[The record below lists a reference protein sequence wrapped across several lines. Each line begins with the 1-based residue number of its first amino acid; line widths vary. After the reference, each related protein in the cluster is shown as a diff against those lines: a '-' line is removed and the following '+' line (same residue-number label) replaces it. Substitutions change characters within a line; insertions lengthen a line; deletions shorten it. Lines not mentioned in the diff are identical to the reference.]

1 MAKQQVW
8 AMRKISIIVPVYKV
22 DKYLNRCVESIV
34 NQTYKDLEII
44 LIDDGSPDS
53 CPVLCDEWAKRDN
66 RIKVIHKQNA
76 GVSAARNAGI
86 EIATGDYIGFVDSDD
101 YIQPQM
107 FEKLLKNITDNK
119 SQLAVCGLFKDELQI
134 KADNCQCAASD
145 AALAML
151 FNIIDYPYFEG
162 YVWNKLYDSEIIKV
176 NNLRFD
182 ISLKMSEDTLF
193 NFKYL
198 QYADKVSIL
207 NSSEYHYVYRA
218 MSVMN
223 NKNLDNDFKMIALI
237 DYFIDHANS
246 QEIKD
251 CVVRWAYK
259 YWVKAVD
266 GYVVYKEGC
275 EYQKHVISLLKKY
288 KAFVL
293 RDKYFSKVEKL
304 FSILICNFKFVYII
318 YKRLKYAG

>member
-1 MAKQQVW
+1 MHNI
-8 AMRKISIIVPVYKV
+8 KISIIVPVYNVKA
-22 DKYLNRCVESIV
+22 YLNTCFESIV
-34 NQTYKDLEII
+34 NQTYQNIEII
-44 LIDDGSPDS
+44 VIDDGSTDESPAI
-53 CPVLCDEWAKRDN
+53 CDEWAKRDN

-76 GVSAARNAGI
+76 GVSAARNTGI

-101 YIQPQM
+101 YIEPEM
-107 FEKLLKNITDNK
+107 FEKLLENIVDNK
-119 SQLAVCGLFKDELQI
+119 SQLAVCGLFKDEAQI
-134 KADNCQCAASD
+134 KADNCQCVASD

-151 FNIIDYPYFEG
+151 FNIADHPYFEG
-162 YVWNKLYDSEIIKV
+162 YVWNKLYDSKIIKV
-176 NNLRFD
+176 NTLCFD
-182 ISLKMSEDTLF
+182 TSLKMSEDTLF

-207 NSSEYHYVYRA
+207 NSSMYHYVYRA
-218 MSVMN
+218 LSVMN
-223 NKNLDNDFKMIALI
+223 NKDLDNDFKMIALI

-259 YWVKAVD
+259 YWIKAID
-266 GYVVYKEGC
+266 GYIVYKKGY

-288 KAFVL
+288 KGFVL
-293 RDKYFSKVEKL
+293 KDKYFSKVEKI